1 MREMILLA
9 RWLQSTTVH
18 RFTPEITTKL
28 VGKKIMSRISA
39 IAVFTLVFGI
49 SSWSSS
55 LTADQFV
62 ARHGSREVVVHT
74 NPVPVFLHRLVPP
87 NYGRHI
93 TLQEYHARR
102 GKASSRIGK

>member
-1 MREMILLA
+1 
-9 RWLQSTTVH
+9 
-18 RFTPEITTKL
+18 
-28 VGKKIMSRISA
+28 MSRIAA
-39 IAVFTLVFGI
+39 IASFALVFGV
-49 SSWSSS
+49 SSWSSRLS
-55 LTADQFV
+55 ADQFV
-62 ARHGSREVVVHT
+62 ARHGGREVVVHT

>member
-1 MREMILLA
+1 
-9 RWLQSTTVH
+9 
-18 RFTPEITTKL
+18 
-28 VGKKIMSRISA
+28 MSRSIA
-39 IAVFTLVFGI
+39 IAVFTLLLGV
-49 SSWSSS
+49 SSWSKPLS
-55 LTADQFV
+55 ADQFV
-62 ARHGSREVVVHT
+62 ARHGGREVVVHT

>member
-1 MREMILLA
+1 LFGTAVAIDDGSSVDA
-9 RWLQSTTVH
+9 RNNNQ
-18 RFTPEITTKL
+18 
-28 VGKKIMSRISA
+28 VGRKNSMSRIA
-39 IAVFTLVFGI
+39 AVAVFSFVFAV
-49 SSWSSS
+49 SFWASPLS
-55 LTADQFV
+55 ADQFV
-62 ARHGSREVVVHT
+62 ARHGGREVVVHT